1 MTAQHVDDNG
11 LHIEKLDQRLREL
24 GAAFAGLG
32 STEDIEEM
40 LKVIHAPGW
49 TSLRDVF
56 FVNAMLDVVQ
66 QTAANAA
73 QQRAALRDGVLLIA
87 EGTDS

>member
-1 MTAQHVDDNG
+1 
-11 LHIEKLDQRLREL
+11 
-24 GAAFAGLG
+24 
-32 STEDIEEM
+32 M

-56 FVNAMLDVVQ
+56 FVNSMLDVAQ
-66 QTAANAA
+66 QTATNAA

-87 EGTDS
+87 EGTDN

>member
-24 GAAFAGLG
+24 GATFAGLG
-32 STEDIEEM
+32 NTEDIEEM

-49 TSLRDVF
+49 TSLRVS
-56 FVNAMLDVVQ
+56 V
-66 QTAANAA
+66 T
-73 QQRAALRDGVLLIA
+73 
-87 EGTDS
+87 